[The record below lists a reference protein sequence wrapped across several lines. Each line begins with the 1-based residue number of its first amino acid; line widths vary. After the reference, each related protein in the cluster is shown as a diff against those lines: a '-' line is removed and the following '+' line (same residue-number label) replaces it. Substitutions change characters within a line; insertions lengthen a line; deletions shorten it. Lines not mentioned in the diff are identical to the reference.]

1 MKTNSS
7 EELKN
12 ENGTLKVENLFQRIP
27 TAAATACVSGKRVS
41 GGRGRGQ
48 GKPTLL
54 ACALSH
60 WRSEAHAHALAHTG
74 RGNHR

>member
-12 ENGTLKVENLFQRIP
+12 ENGTLKVENLFQIIP

-60 WRSEAHAHALAHTG
+60 WRSEAHAHAQAHTG

>member
-41 GGRGRGQ
+41 GGRGRGRGQ

-60 WRSEAHAHALAHTG
+60 WRSEAHAHAHTG
-74 RGNHR
+74 RGDHR